1 MEPKSSLPHSWV
13 PSTSPYPEPAR
24 SNPYPTSHFLKIRLN
39 IIGPSTPGSPQWPL
53 SPTKTLFTPLPLPIR
68 ATCPANLIFLDFN
81 TRTILGEKYRT
92 LSSSLCSFL
101 HSRYLIPLRPKHSPQ
116 HPPHTHTHTH
126 FLSRT
131 VWCKETLY
139 RHGFSTGGLWVKRWG
154 LLVRICKAAG
164 FNCYSECTICWAEYR
179 TKWQR

>member
-116 HPPHTHTHTH
+116 HPPHTHTHTSYPERCDVRRRSIAMA
-126 FLSRT
+126 FQLEGCG
-131 VWCKETLY
+131 WKDEACWW
-139 RHGFSTGGLWVKRWG
+139 GFVKQ
-154 LLVRICKAAG
+154 LVLIATA
-164 FNCYSECTICWAEYR
+164 NVQICWPEYR